1 MLVAIGALDP
11 VDVVRTFCIRKGRV
25 HLLYVGPTMGHLRM
39 TGLTR
44 GKRALIVAGM
54 ACEAAQAFVNAHR
67 SAIVAGGHLRTP
79 VIRGSSGAGLRLPRG
94 VALVAQ
100 ALTRV
105 GTDLHG
111 PGTVPELRK
120 RE

>member
-1 MLVAIGALDP
+1 VLVAIGTLDP
-11 VDVVRTFCIRKGRV
+11 VDVMRTFCIRKGRV
-25 HLLYVGPTMGHLRM
+25 HLFDVEPAMGHLRM
-39 TGLTR
+39 TRLAR
-44 GKRALIVAGM
+44 GKRTLIVTGM
-54 ACEAAQAFVNAHR
+54 ASEATQAFVNTHR
-67 SAIVAGGHLRTP
+67 SPIVAGGHLRTP
-79 VIRGSSGAGLRLPRG
+79 VIRGSSGAGLRMPRG

-111 PGTVPELRK
+111 PGAVPELRK